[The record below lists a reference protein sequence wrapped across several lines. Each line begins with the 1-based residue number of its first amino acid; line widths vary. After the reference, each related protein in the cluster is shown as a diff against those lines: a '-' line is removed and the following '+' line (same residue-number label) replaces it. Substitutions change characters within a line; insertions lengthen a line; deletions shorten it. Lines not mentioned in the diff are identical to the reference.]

1 MADEAC
7 SSSRKENHVDFPP
20 VCLLNTLVRSFTKE
34 WRGVFAALNS
44 ECFPVQAASIW
55 LQKRIATESLSDIPP
70 SWEDFM
76 DDLAKDFPV
85 VLNDQLFFKPKLLL
99 LPLNIQRNTLA
110 FISYHGCSV
119 PANSLHKLIH
129 SLRKFEAEMADWRL
143 THLKILESKLRN
155 FKETDRRDWKD
166 GEESHQKENKCLFT
180 NLITIDSKTRFED
193 LINKTKKAES
203 SIHIPWLNNFIKNEV
218 KDADV
223 SIDKNISKEQD
234 TVSPQRIESCAGDEI
249 DMIDLT
255 DICDGNICVDVPSHK
270 TLQKLHPEPS
280 ALSGESDIEII
291 QVFNSHKVKVEPE
304 TIDMKDLTVPPPPEC
319 LIIENEDVLEHS
331 IEENF
336 NFSFENIP
344 GHSVTKTETDREQ
357 SITMS
362 TENVPELLIEKNNVS
377 AESKLPD
384 ALQLKVTALKNLL
397 QNLETNEFN
406 FHDELEVFS
415 ASSPEELRHIC
426 AQLNL
431 KNLEESLAISLCQQF
446 VSLSSEPSFSNA
458 VIFAVHCLLPKIQQ
472 LKQTASRV
480 LFAAVNQF
488 AKKHSRPFCDGVIL
502 TLVQQSNLDTP
513 QVDLVNK
520 VIKECLTEDTT
531 VYLMQLIFS
540 VKSDVEGLPF
550 MWTEST
556 VSVVQVLIDLK
567 PEFNEDLFGSFVCVL
582 EQQSQHLTKSLKF
595 SKMLLAVI
603 KTYGQHVSMHQNTF
617 VYILEVN
624 ETFLKKAGLTA
635 LKRFINS

>member
-1 MADEAC
+1 MADEAG
-7 SSSRKENHVDFPP
+7 SSTCKENHVDFPP
-20 VCLLNTLVRSFTKE
+20 VCLLDALVRSFAKE

-70 SWEDFM
+70 SWEDFI

-85 VLNDQLFFKPKLLL
+85 VVNDQLFFKPKLLL

-110 FISYHGCSV
+110 FISYQGCSV
-119 PANSLHKLIH
+119 AENSLHKLIH
-129 SLRKFEAEMADWRL
+129 SLRKFETEIAGWRL

-155 FKETDRRDWKD
+155 VEEIDIRDWRD
-166 GEESHQKENKCLFT
+166 GEESCQKENKCLCT
-180 NLITIDSKTRFED
+180 NLITIDSETRFED
-193 LINKTKKAES
+193 LINKTKIAES
-203 SIHIPWLNNFIKNEV
+203 SRHIPWLNNFIKNEV
-218 KDADV
+218 KDTGV
-223 SIDKNISKEQD
+223 SVNKNASKEQ
-234 TVSPQRIESCAGDEI
+234 VSPQKIESCAGDEV

-255 DICDGNICVDVPSHK
+255 DICDRNIHVDVPSHK

-280 ALSGESDIEII
+280 DLSDDGDIEII

-319 LIIENEDVLEHS
+319 LIIENEDVIEKN
-331 IEENF
+331 IEEDL
-336 NFSFENIP
+336 SVSSEDIP
-344 GHSVTKTETDREQ
+344 EHSVTKTEIDREQ
-357 SITMS
+357 YIMMN
-362 TENVPELLIEKNNVS
+362 TENVPELLITEEDVS

-384 ALQLKVTALKNLL
+384 ALQLKVTALKNLM
-397 QNLETNEFN
+397 QNSETNEFN
-406 FHDELEVFS
+406 LHDELEVFS
-415 ASSPEELRHIC
+415 ASSTEELRHIY

-431 KNLEESLAISLCQQF
+431 KSLEESFTISLCQQF

-458 VIFAVHCLLPKIQQ
+458 VVFAVHCLLPKIQQ
-472 LKQTASRV
+472 LKQNASRV
-480 LFAAVNQF
+480 LFAAVNLF
-488 AKKHSRPFCDGVIL
+488 AKKHSRAFCDGVIL
-502 TLVQQSNLDTP
+502 TLVQQSNLDIP
-513 QVDLVNK
+513 QVDVINK
-520 VIKECLTEDTT
+520 VIKECLTEDTR

-540 VKSDVEGLPF
+540 VKSDAEGLPF
-550 MWTEST
+550 SWTEST
-556 VSVVQVLIDLK
+556 ISVVQMLIDLK
-567 PEFNEDLFGSFVCVL
+567 PEFNEDLFGSFVFVL

-603 KTYGQHVSMHQNTF
+603 KTYRQHVSMHQNTF

-635 LKRFINS
+635 LKKNYK

>member
-7 SSSRKENHVDFPP
+7 NSTRKENHVDFPP
-20 VCLLNTLVRSFTKE
+20 VCLLDALVRSFTKE
-34 WRGVFAALNS
+34 WRGVFAGLNS

-85 VLNDQLFFKPKLLL
+85 VLNDQLFFRPKLLL

-119 PANSLHKLIH
+119 PANSLHKLID
-129 SLRKFEAEMADWRL
+129 SLRKFETEMAGWRL

-155 FKETDRRDWKD
+155 FKETDRRDWRD
-166 GEESHQKENKCLFT
+166 CEESCQKENKCLFT
-180 NLITIDSKTRFED
+180 NLITTDSKTRFED
-193 LINKTKKAES
+193 LTNKTKIAES
-203 SIHIPWLNNFIKNEV
+203 SRHIPWLNNFIKNEV
-218 KDADV
+218 KDAGV
-223 SIDKNISKEQD
+223 SIDTNISKEKG
-234 TVSPQRIESCAGDEI
+234 SPLKIESCAGDDVDI
-249 DMIDLT
+249 IDLT
-255 DICDGNICVDVPSHK
+255 DICDGNIHVDVLSHK

-280 ALSGESDIEII
+280 DLSGESDIEII

-331 IEENF
+331 VEERL

-344 GHSVTKTETDREQ
+344 EHSVTKTEIDREQ
-357 SITMS
+357 FIMMS
-362 TENVPELLIEKNNVS
+362 TENVPELLIMENNIS

-397 QNLETNEFN
+397 QNSETNEFN

-415 ASSPEELRHIC
+415 TSSPEELRHIC

-431 KNLEESLAISLCQQF
+431 KNLEEPFAISLCQQF

-520 VIKECLTEDTT
+520 VIKECLTEDTR

-550 MWTEST
+550 SWTEST
-556 VSVVQVLIDLK
+556 ISVVQMLIDLK

-635 LKRFINS
+635 LKKFINS

>member
-1 MADEAC
+1 MADEAG
-7 SSSRKENHVDFPP
+7 SSTCKENHVDFPP
-20 VCLLNTLVRSFTKE
+20 VCLLDTLVRSFAKE

-85 VLNDQLFFKPKLLL
+85 VVNDQLFFKPKLLL

-110 FISYHGCSV
+110 FISYHDCSV
-119 PANSLHKLIH
+119 PENSLHKLIN
-129 SLRKFEAEMADWRL
+129 SLRKFETEIAGWRL

-155 FKETDRRDWKD
+155 VKEIDIRDWRD
-166 GEESHQKENKCLFT
+166 GKESCQKENKCLCT
-180 NLITIDSKTRFED
+180 NLITIDSETRFED
-193 LINKTKKAES
+193 LINNTKIAES
-203 SIHIPWLNNFIKNEV
+203 SRHIPWLNNFIKNEV
-218 KDADV
+218 KDTGV
-223 SIDKNISKEQD
+223 SVNKNTSKEQI
-234 TVSPQRIESCAGDEI
+234 SPQKIESCAGDEV

-255 DICDGNICVDVPSHK
+255 DICDRNIHVDFPSHK
-270 TLQKLHPEPS
+270 TLQELHPEPS
-280 ALSGESDIEII
+280 DLSDDGDIEII
-291 QVFNSHKVKVEPE
+291 QVFNSHNVKVELE

-319 LIIENEDVLEHS
+319 LIIENEDVIEKN
-331 IEENF
+331 IEEDLGV
-336 NFSFENIP
+336 SSEDIP
-344 GHSVTKTETDREQ
+344 EHSVTKTEIDREQ
-357 SITMS
+357 YIMMNIES
-362 TENVPELLIEKNNVS
+362 VPELLITEKDVS

-384 ALQLKVTALKNLL
+384 SLQLKVTALKNLM
-397 QNLETNEFN
+397 QNSETNEFN
-406 FHDELEVFS
+406 LHDELEVFS
-415 ASSPEELRHIC
+415 ASSTEELRHIC

-431 KNLEESLAISLCQQF
+431 KSLEESFTISLCQQF

-458 VIFAVHCLLPKIQQ
+458 VVFAVHCLLPKIQQ
-472 LKQTASRV
+472 LKQNASRV

-488 AKKHSRPFCDGVIL
+488 AKKHSRAFCDGVIL
-502 TLVQQSNLDTP
+502 TLVQQSNLDIP
-513 QVDLVNK
+513 QVDVINK
-520 VIKECLTEDTT
+520 VIKECLTEDTR

-540 VKSDVEGLPF
+540 VKSDAEGLPF
-550 MWTEST
+550 SWTEST
-556 VSVVQVLIDLK
+556 ISVVQMLIDLK
-567 PEFNEDLFGSFVCVL
+567 PEFNEDLFGSFVFVL

-603 KTYGQHVSMHQNTF
+603 KTYRQHVSMHQNTF

-635 LKRFINS
+635 LKKITNN